1 MEVCLQSHLWVLTVF
16 TTKQTQRIENLMK
29 NRVNMIFHNQNI
41 SVHIYL
47 FLINREAPITAT
59 VMNSVIFLISIAAC
73 DLAHSAVRSALR
85 IPDCQINSRSCTHN
99 R

>member
-1 MEVCLQSHLWVLTVF
+1 MEVCLQSHLWVPTVF

-59 VMNSVIFLISIAAC
+59 VMNSTIF
-73 DLAHSAVRSALR
+73 
-85 IPDCQINSRSCTHN
+85 
-99 R
+99 